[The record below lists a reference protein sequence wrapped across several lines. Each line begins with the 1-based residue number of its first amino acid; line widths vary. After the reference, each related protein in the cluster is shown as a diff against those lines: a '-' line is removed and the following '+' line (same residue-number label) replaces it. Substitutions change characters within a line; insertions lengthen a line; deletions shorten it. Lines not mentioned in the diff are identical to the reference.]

1 MYYNQVTVS
10 QSPLDPEAVVNEL
23 RDMCALVHRLFE
35 SEETGLVPGR
45 VSGTEKRLRPVKR
58 VLEYLNVV

>member
-1 MYYNQVTVS
+1 M
-10 QSPLDPEAVVNEL
+10 NEL